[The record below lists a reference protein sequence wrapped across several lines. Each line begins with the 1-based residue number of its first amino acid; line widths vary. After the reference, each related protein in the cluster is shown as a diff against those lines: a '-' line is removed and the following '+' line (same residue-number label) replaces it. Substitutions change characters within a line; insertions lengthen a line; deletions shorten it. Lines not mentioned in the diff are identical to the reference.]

1 MPGHQCYHCKLWVDE
16 GEAHDCWTT
25 TESALT
31 RDLSEDLQE
40 AYERLRDTAIE
51 LGVQRVYASHH
62 SIMFARK
69 SCYFFVRPKK
79 GFLEVVLFLGRP
91 VKAPQIK
98 RVENP
103 SRAKVANFVHIRHRD
118 EVEAPFTDWLQEA
131 YELPDRMAAAA
142 VGRSSGS
149 RPKAAAKRPAAAKRA
164 KAKGAGKKPAAAK
177 TKPRKTA
184 SAKKKGA
191 RGPRR

>member
-51 LGVQRVYASHH
+51 LGEQRVYASHH

-69 SCYFFVRPKK
+69 SCYFFVRPQRKR
-79 GFLEVVLFLGRP
+79 LEVVFFAGRE
-91 VKAPQIK
+91 IK
-98 RVENP
+98 SPFVR
-103 SRAKVANFVHIRHRD
+103 KVVRTSKVRLAHMVHLIHRD
-118 EVEAPFTDWLQEA
+118 QVEAPLTDWLHEA
-131 YELPDRMAAAA
+131 YGLQDAATA
-142 VGRSSGS
+142 
-149 RPKAAAKRPAAAKRA
+149 PKPAKRKLPPKR
-164 KAKGAGKKPAAAK
+164 KAGA
-177 TKPRKTA
+177 PRK
-184 SAKKKGA
+184 SAT
-191 RGPRR
+191 RRRVTR